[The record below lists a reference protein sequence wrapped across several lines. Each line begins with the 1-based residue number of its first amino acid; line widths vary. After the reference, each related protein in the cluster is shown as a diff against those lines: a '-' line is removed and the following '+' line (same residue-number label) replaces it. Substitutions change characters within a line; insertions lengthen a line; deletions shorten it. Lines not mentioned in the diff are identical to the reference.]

1 MTLVSQLKRKRKVI
15 KIIIGIVIGF
25 MWCTYYPSV
34 VPVAKEIF
42 LESGGTR
49 DSLVNTLKEIK

>member
-1 MTLVSQLKRKRKVI
+1 VI

>member
-1 MTLVSQLKRKRKVI
+1 MFKMV
-15 KIIIGIVIGF
+15 IGIVIGF
-25 MWCTYYPSV
+25 MVSTYYPSV